1 MSGIFLDISGTN
13 LIKVVAVCGYFLGEK
28 IVLVWYNKHMKKSK
42 TKPTVTVNRRAHY
55 DYQLGDELSV
65 GMVLSGPEV
74 RKIRD
79 HHVQLK
85 GSFVTIRNGELWL
98 NNLTLGAET
107 AKNIKLLATKKQIL
121 ALEREKVVGSTIVPV
136 KLLGGGRHIKLVIAL
151 GKGKKKYDKRET
163 IKKREFERGRY
174 A

>member
-1 MSGIFLDISGTN
+1 
-13 LIKVVAVCGYFLGEK
+13 
-28 IVLVWYNKHMKKSK
+28 MKKKKVSDS
-42 TKPTVTVNRRAHY
+42 VTVNRRAHY

-65 GMVLSGPEV
+65 GMSLSGLEV
-74 RKIRD
+74 RSIRD

-107 AKNIKLLATKKQIL
+107 ARNIRLLATRKQID
-121 ALEREKVVGSTIVPV
+121 ALEREKVAGSTIVPV
-136 KLLGGGRHIKLVIAL
+136 KLLGGGRYIKLIIAV

-163 IKKREFERGRY
+163 IKKRDFERGRY